1 MRRARILLVCLL
13 FLGGGRA
20 EAQGNGGKRIVGI
33 MPTFDTSGDSF
44 GQQFAQN
51 LTAMVYDKL
60 GGAPF
65 EIVLLNPGGLYSPLI
80 PESMLE
86 YTQSTGVDSIL
97 VTTLLPTDK
106 PQKGDFILHV
116 EAKLL
121 DAQNAKELGSPST
134 YSAKVSRNDALLDAV
149 KGGLDYGG
157 SASNTVRQG
166 RNVYTA
172 MARTNGSRP
181 FEKQPLGKAA
191 LGMAASI
198 HSQMLAQVQVAK
210 GRVGRCAER
219 RRLHD
224 QHSCG
229 VHGEEG
235 VFEGLRHSGER
246 RESIVVDERWSDDA
260 GEHERRTAIFADRRQ
275 RSAVSDAG
283 AGPVSGEYGFGLLA
297 SGAAVVAG
305 HRCCGR
311 CVVALALMHWRRRAK
326 LSRGEESPAFFW
338 RNGAPGQTR
347 TGDRYR
353 QRTDSHFSRKS
364 LSRE

>member
-1 MRRARILLVCLL
+1 MKFARILLVCLL
-13 FLGGGRA
+13 FLACGRA
-20 EAQGNGGKRIVGI
+20 EAQGNGGMRIVGI

-210 GRVGRCAER
+210 GERVDAARGGACTISIRVGYTAKKASSRAYDILVNGENQSLWTKDGVTTLENMKGGPLFLQIGVNDPPYRTPVQDLYQANTDLDCSRPER
-219 RRLHD
+219 QLSLD
-224 QHSCG
+224 IG
-229 VHGEEG
+229 AVG
-235 VFEGLRHSGER
+235 
-246 RESIVVDERWSDDA
+246 DA
-260 GEHERRTAIFADRRQ
+260 
-275 RSAVSDAG
+275 
-283 AGPVSGEYGFGLLA
+283 LL
-297 SGAAVVAG
+297 
-305 HRCCGR
+305 
-311 CVVALALMHWRRRAK
+311 HWR
-326 LSRGEESPAFFW
+326 
-338 RNGAPGQTR
+338 
-347 TGDRYR
+347 
-353 QRTDSHFSRKS
+353 
-364 LSRE
+364 